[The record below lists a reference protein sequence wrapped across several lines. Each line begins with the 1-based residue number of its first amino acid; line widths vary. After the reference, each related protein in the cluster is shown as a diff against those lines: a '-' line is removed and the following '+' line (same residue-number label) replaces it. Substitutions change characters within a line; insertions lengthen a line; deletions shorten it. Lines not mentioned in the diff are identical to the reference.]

1 MSIPD
6 PLTRFPMPG
15 IARLAFLKPVVT
27 SPLIDVGDFTYYDD
41 PDGPEAFERNV
52 LYHFDFIGDRLR
64 IGKFSQIAAKATF
77 VMNGANHPQGGLST
91 FPFFAFGGDWAAAWG
106 DAPTGESKGDT
117 LIGNDVW
124 IGTEAMILPGITVGD
139 GAVIGARAVVTAD
152 VAPYTIVAGNP
163 ARPIRLRVPE
173 DVAARLLA
181 LRWWDWP
188 VSAITAA
195 VGALAA
201 GDIDALEA
209 LAPSGERNDS
219 FRRG

>member
-1 MSIPD
+1 MSPPD

-15 IARLAFLKPVVT
+15 IARLAFLKPVVQ
-27 SPLIDVGDFTYYDD
+27 SPLIEVGEFTYYDD

-64 IGKFSQIAAKATF
+64 IGKFCQIAAKVTF
-77 VMNGANHPQGGLST
+77 IMNGANHPQGGLSAY
-91 FPFFAFGGDWAAAWG
+91 PFFAFGGDWAAAWG
-106 DAPTGESKGDT
+106 DAQTGQNKGDT
-117 LIGNDVW
+117 VIGHDVW
-124 IGTEAMILPGITVGD
+124 IGTEAMILPGITIGH

-163 ARPIRLRVPE
+163 ARPIRKRVPE
-173 DVAARLLA
+173 AVAARLLA
-181 LRWWDWP
+181 LGWWDWP
-188 VSAITAA
+188 LPSITRA

-209 LAPSGERNDS
+209 LAP
-219 FRRG
+219 